1 VVFLAREVRMPGTSF
16 SIFHFPIS
24 HDKPV
29 KQVKDGEGKKDP
41 FWLFS
46 NAYNSF
52 KFLSEYEGYEAL

>member
-1 VVFLAREVRMPGTSF
+1 MPGTSF